1 MGFIIGVE
9 TIRNHLE
16 DVFKYKMRYL
26 FIPIAFILSSCYV
39 LMKELNMKIKLVKDP
54 YSYYFLPYADVY
66 GSVFCFSAVFLGIVS
81 VLHI

>member
-1 MGFIIGVE
+1 
-9 TIRNHLE
+9 
-16 DVFKYKMRYL
+16 
-26 FIPIAFILSSCYV
+26 
-39 LMKELNMKIKLVKDP
+39 MKEITMKIKVVKDP

>member
-1 MGFIIGVE
+1 VGFIIGVE

-16 DVFKYKMRYL
+16 DVFKY
-26 FIPIAFILSSCYV
+26 IPIAFILLSCYV

-54 YSYYFLPYADVY
+54 YSYYFLSYADVY